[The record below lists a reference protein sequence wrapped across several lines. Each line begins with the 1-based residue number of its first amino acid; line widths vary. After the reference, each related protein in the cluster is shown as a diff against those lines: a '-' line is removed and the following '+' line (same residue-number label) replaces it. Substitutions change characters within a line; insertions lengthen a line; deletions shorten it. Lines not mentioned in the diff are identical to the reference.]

1 MKQKKIHTFLFDE
14 DSQEILL
21 GILGESLEELRGKK
35 SKFFVKNGG
44 EEKIN

>member
-21 GILGESLEELRGKK
+21 GILRKSLEELRGKK
-35 SKFFVKNGG
+35 SKFKVKNEG
-44 EEKIN
+44 EEKMN